1 VHRRY
6 HLAMPT
12 ATTPDAARLN
22 TFPPIFLSHG
32 APTLALAPGR
42 TGAFWHT
49 LGDTIR
55 RMIGTP
61 RAIIV
66 FSPHTAG
73 RTPVIFRA
81 AQHPAIHDFSGFA
94 PELYK
99 LRYDAPGAPDLALHV
114 HRMMEEAGVAH
125 AFSDTEGLDHGAWVP
140 LMNMFADADVPVL
153 PIALSPHMAPMM
165 QIALGRMLAALPGEG
180 VLVMGTGGVVHN
192 LREVFGAGGMRA
204 EDAPEEPWC
213 LAFRTW
219 VADAV
224 AAGDWH
230 ALAHYR
236 KEMPLA
242 EKAHPTDEHWLPFY
256 VAAGA
261 AGAPRA
267 NAPVG
272 VRLFE
277 GVTHASLG
285 MDAYAFGP
293 HAQALK
299 DALPA

>member
-1 VHRRY
+1 
-6 HLAMPT
+6 MP
-12 ATTPDAARLN
+12 ATSSY
-22 TFPPIFLSHG
+22 PPIFVSHG
-32 APTLALAPGR
+32 APTLALAPGA
-42 TGAFWHT
+42 TGAFWAK
-49 LGDTIR
+49 LGKTITQH
-55 RMIGTP
+55 IGKP

-81 AQHPAIHDFSGFA
+81 AQHPAIHDFAGFA

-140 LMNMFADADVPVL
+140 LMNMFPGADVPVL

-192 LREVFGAGGMRA
+192 LREVFGASGMRA
-204 EDAPEEPWC
+204 QDAPEEPWC

-236 KEMPLA
+236 KEAPLA

-261 AGAPRA
+261 AGAP
-267 NAPVG
+267 PVG
-272 VRLFE
+272 VRLYE
-277 GVTHASLG
+277 GTTHGCLG

-293 HAQALK
+293 QAQTLK
-299 DALPA
+299 TLLSQ